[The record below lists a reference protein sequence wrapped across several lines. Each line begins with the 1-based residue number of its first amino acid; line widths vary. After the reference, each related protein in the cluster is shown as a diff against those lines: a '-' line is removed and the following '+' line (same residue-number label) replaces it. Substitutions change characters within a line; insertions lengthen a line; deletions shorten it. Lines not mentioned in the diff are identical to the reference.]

1 MEATRHHDDVVP
13 LLLCLESLLT
23 VVVFMLANCAGANQ
37 GGSNVRKMPAITAVC
52 LASTR
57 FSAKILVRFKHVHR
71 TEDICG
77 MYSVA
82 YTLRL
87 LWLVSLV

>member
-77 MYSVA
+77 M
-82 YTLRL
+82 LRL